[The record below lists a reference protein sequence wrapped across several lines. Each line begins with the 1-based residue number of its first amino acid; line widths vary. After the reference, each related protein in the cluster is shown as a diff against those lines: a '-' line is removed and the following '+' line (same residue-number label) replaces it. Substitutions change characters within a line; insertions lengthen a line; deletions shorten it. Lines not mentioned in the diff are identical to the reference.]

1 MLKRYKTSKNVT
13 EMHCSG
19 ITWMSKW
26 TSLVKTLGDLSIA
39 MIFDCKRMNARQML
53 KQTLFE
59 HYIQVVLI
67 KCKVLDRK
75 TKNEE
80 RWK

>member
-1 MLKRYKTSKNVT
+1 MLQRCTVVGYRDIA
-13 EMHCSG
+13 G
-19 ITWMSKW
+19 MSKW
-26 TSLVKTLGDLSIA
+26 TFLVKTLGDLSIA
-39 MIFDCKRMNARQML
+39 IIFDCKRMNARKML
-53 KQTLFE
+53 KQTLFVQ
-59 HYIQVVLI
+59 YIQVVLI